1 MTLVFR
7 PLCRDNLADV
17 IALNGAFTVEAELMP
32 SARDGVVTYEIQPV
46 PAYQKRYADNEEGEL
61 ADFIDA
67 PDKMFLLAYAG
78 GRLAGH
84 ISVAVHWNRYAF
96 IDHLAVDARSRR
108 YGVGGALVAQAIAW
122 ARERQL
128 PGVMLETQN
137 NNVAAC
143 KLYERLGFTLGGFDR
158 FLYRGEMPETREI
171 ALFWYLP
178 LDRTAATEFMPSNPR
193 PAG

>member
-1 MTLVFR
+1 MTLAFR
-7 PLCRDNLADV
+7 LLSRDNLADV
-17 IALNGAFTVEAELMP
+17 AGLDGAFTVEAELIP
-32 SARDGVVTYEIQPV
+32 SARHGVVTYEIEPV
-46 PAYQKRYADNEEGEL
+46 PAYLKRYADNEEGEL

-67 PDKMFLLAYAG
+67 PDKMFLLAYADG
-78 GRLAGH
+78 ELAGH
-84 ISVAVHWNRYAF
+84 ISVAIHWNRYAF

-108 YGVGGALVAQAIAW
+108 HGVGRALLAQAIDW
-122 ARERQL
+122 ARARQL

-143 KLYERLGFTLGGFDR
+143 RLYERLGFTLGGFDR

-178 LDRTAATEFMPSNPR
+178 L
-193 PAG
+193 G

>member
-7 PLCRDNLADV
+7 SLSRDNLADV
-17 IALNGAFTVEAELMP
+17 IALDGAFTVEAELIP
-32 SARDGVVTYEIQPV
+32 SARDGIVTYAIAPV
-46 PAYQKRYADNEEGEL
+46 PAYQKRYADNDEDEL
-61 ADFIDA
+61 GDFIDA
-67 PDKMFLLAYAG
+67 ADKMFLLAYAG
-78 GRLAGH
+78 DRLAGH
-84 ISVAVHWNRYAF
+84 VSVAVHWNRYAF
-96 IDHLAVDARSRR
+96 IDHLAVDAQFRR
-108 YGVGGALVAQAIAW
+108 HGVGQALVTKAVAW

-178 LDRTAATEFMPSNPR
+178 LERADATELMLSNLH

>member
-7 PLCRDNLADV
+7 PLSRDNLADV
-17 IALNGAFTVEAELMP
+17 IVLDGAFTVEAELLP
-32 SARDGVVTYEIQPV
+32 SARDGVVTYELAPV
-46 PAYQKRYADNEEGEL
+46 PAYEKRYADNEESEL

-67 PDKMFLLAYAG
+67 ADKMFLLAYAD

-84 ISVAVHWNRYAF
+84 VSVAVHWNRYGF
-96 IDHLAVDARSRR
+96 IDHLAVDARFRR
-108 YGVGGALVAQAIAW
+108 RGVGRALLAQAIDW
-122 ARERQL
+122 ARARHL

-137 NNVAAC
+137 NNVPAC

-178 LDRTAATEFMPSNPR
+178 L
-193 PAG
+193 G